1 MWDFSGVAAE
11 QGGKIDPMH
20 QFLIEPVFGRDW
32 TLFGHNIAFTNSA
45 LWMVATLVALWLFML
60 GGMKRELVPGRW
72 QAAVEGFTGFITS
85 MLTSNIGPQGKR
97 FVPYVFSLFM
107 FILFAN
113 ILGLLPFGIVPGVH
127 PFTITSHITV
137 TGVLAIISFAIVLI
151 VGFGKH
157 GFHFFSLFVPHGTP
171 VLMIPLIFVVELM
184 SFLVR
189 PFSLGLRLFVA
200 MTAGHIL
207 LKVLAGFVIN
217 GFALGGA
224 LGLGLVS
231 FPSMLLMIGI
241 TLLELLVAGIQ
252 AYVFA
257 LLTSVYLNDAVNLH

>member
-1 MWDFSGVAAE
+1 MAAAE
-11 QGGKIDPMH
+11 GGKIDPMH
-20 QFLIEPVFGRDW
+20 QFLIEPVLGLHWIVGGYD
-32 TLFGHNIAFTNSA
+32 LSFTNSA
-45 LWMVATLVALWLFML
+45 LWMVITLVALWLFML

-72 QAAVEGFTGFITS
+72 QAAVEGFTGFVQN
-85 MLTSNIGPQGKR
+85 MLTSNVGPEGKR

-113 ILGLLPFGIVPGVH
+113 VLGLMPVGVFGLH
-127 PFTITSHITV
+127 PFTVTSHLTV

-171 VLMIPLIFVVELM
+171 LPMIPLIFVVELL

-207 LKVLAGFVIN
+207 LKVLAAFVIN
-217 GFALGGA
+217 GINLGGVYI
-224 LGLGLVS
+224 GLVTA
-231 FPSMLLMIGI
+231 PSMLLMIGI
-241 TLLELLVAGIQ
+241 TLLELLVAAIQ

>member
-1 MWDFSGVAAE
+1 MAAE

-20 QFLIEPVFGRDW
+20 QFLIEPAFGSHWIVGGYD
-32 TLFGHNIAFTNSA
+32 LSFTNSA
-45 LWMVATLVALWLFML
+45 MWMVVTLVALWAFMI

-72 QAAVEGFTGFITS
+72 QAAVEGFTGFIS
-85 MLTSNIGPQGKR
+85 GMLEQNVGPGGKR

-113 ILGLLPFGIVPGVH
+113 IIGLLPFGIVPGVH
-127 PFTITSHITV
+127 PFTVTSHMTV
-137 TGVLAIISFAIVLI
+137 TGVLALISFGIVLL
-151 VGFGKH
+151 VGFGKY
-157 GFHFFSLFVPHGTP
+157 GFHFFSLFVPSGTP
-171 VLMIPLIFVVELM
+171 ALMIPLIFVVELM

-207 LKVLAGFVIN
+207 LKVLAAFVIN
-217 GFALGGA
+217 GINLGGVYI
-224 LGLGLVS
+224 GLVTA
-231 FPSMLLMIGI
+231 PSMLLMIGI
-241 TLLELLVAGIQ
+241 TLLELLVAAIQ

>member
-1 MWDFSGVAAE
+1 MAAE

-20 QFLIEPVFGRDW
+20 QFLIEPLFGRHWIVNGYD
-32 TLFGHNIAFTNSA
+32 LSFTNSA
-45 LWMVATLVALWLFML
+45 LWMVITVASLAVFML

-72 QAAVEGFTGFITS
+72 QAAVEGFTGFVQG
-85 MLTSNIGPQGKR
+85 MLTSNIGPEGKR

-113 ILGLLPFGIVPGVH
+113 VLGLLPFGVVPGWH
-127 PFTITSHITV
+127 PFTITSHLTV
-137 TGVLAIISFAIVLI
+137 TGVLAIISFSIVLI
-151 VGFGKH
+151 VGFGRH

-171 VLMIPLIFVVELM
+171 VLMIPLIFVVELL

-217 GFALGGA
+217 GINLGVGYA
-224 LGLGLVS
+224 AIITLPS
-231 FPSMLLMIGI
+231 FVLMIGI
-241 TLLELLVAGIQ
+241 TLLELLVAAIQ